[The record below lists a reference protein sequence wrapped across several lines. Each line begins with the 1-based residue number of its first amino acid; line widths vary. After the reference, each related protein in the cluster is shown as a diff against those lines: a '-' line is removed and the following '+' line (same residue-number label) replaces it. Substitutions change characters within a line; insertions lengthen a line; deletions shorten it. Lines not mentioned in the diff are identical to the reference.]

1 MIVGIPK
8 EIKNHEY
15 RIGMTPA
22 GVRELINR
30 GHQVLVETEG
40 GAGVGFDN
48 ASYEAV
54 GAQIVASP
62 VDIFAAAD
70 MIIKVKEP
78 QPNECRMLRS
88 GQILFTYLH
97 LAPDPDQAQLLL
109 KSGV

>member
-30 GHQVLVETEG
+30 GHQVLVEAEG

-48 ASYEAV
+48 ASYEA
-54 GAQIVASP
+54 
-62 VDIFAAAD
+62 
-70 MIIKVKEP
+70 
-78 QPNECRMLRS
+78 
-88 GQILFTYLH
+88 
-97 LAPDPDQAQLLL
+97 
-109 KSGV
+109 